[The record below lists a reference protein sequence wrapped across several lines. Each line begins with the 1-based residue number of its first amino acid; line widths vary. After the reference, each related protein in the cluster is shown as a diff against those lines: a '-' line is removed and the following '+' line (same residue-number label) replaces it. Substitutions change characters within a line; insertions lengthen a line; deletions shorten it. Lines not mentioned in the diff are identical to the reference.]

1 MEFRAIERAAGA
13 FQQPV
18 TAEEVRTMCRR
29 AFGAQVDVL
38 SAIELGDGSYNTTYR
53 VDIGA
58 ERPVIL
64 RIASWPR
71 WCSGAN
77 ANPANANP
85 ANVVTGPRP
94 RTTTH
99 RRVRGAHRPELSGKR
114 RTHHGTGPRAATRP
128 SIPDVPSG
136 DFRIMRGRRW
146 RGRGGRGQGVLM
158 SERRDRRRLHA
169 RARAL
174 GVPIEQA
181 GRWPAPP
188 QRPTR
193 ALPEPSWPRTRLP
206 DRDETRATPPPLTPA
221 PIVCCTVTRDRQVL
235 DGGTVVQLTR
245 HAAGC
250 PVWSA
255 R

>member
-1 MEFRAIERAAGA
+1 
-13 FQQPV
+13 
-18 TAEEVRTMCRR
+18 
-29 AFGAQVDVL
+29 
-38 SAIELGDGSYNTTYR
+38 
-53 VDIGA
+53 
-58 ERPVIL
+58 
-64 RIASWPR
+64 
-71 WCSGAN
+71 
-77 ANPANANP
+77 
-85 ANVVTGPRP
+85 
-94 RTTTH
+94 
-99 RRVRGAHRPELSGKR
+99 
-114 RTHHGTGPRAATRP
+114 
-128 SIPDVPSG
+128 
-136 DFRIMRGRRW
+136 
-146 RGRGGRGQGVLM
+146 M

-188 QRPTR
+188 QRPAR
-193 ALPEPSWPRTRLP
+193 AVPEPSWPRTSLP
-206 DRDETRATPPPLTPA
+206 DRDETRATPPQLPPA